1 MGFKRIQIIAALYL
15 LTYILALY
23 FSTGVH
29 TGFKLDSDQLWG
41 YVCCGVLSG
50 LITGSLFAKR
60 IKSRKFF
67 SMLMLIN
74 CFIIFGVTRYNVVSF
89 NEAFWY
95 FILFVYFI
103 PFIELVETTF
113 FIFDLN

>member
-1 MGFKRIQIIAALYL
+1 
-15 LTYILALY
+15 
-23 FSTGVH
+23 
-29 TGFKLDSDQLWG
+29 
-41 YVCCGVLSG
+41 
-50 LITGSLFAKR
+50 
-60 IKSRKFF
+60 
-67 SMLMLIN
+67 MLMLIN